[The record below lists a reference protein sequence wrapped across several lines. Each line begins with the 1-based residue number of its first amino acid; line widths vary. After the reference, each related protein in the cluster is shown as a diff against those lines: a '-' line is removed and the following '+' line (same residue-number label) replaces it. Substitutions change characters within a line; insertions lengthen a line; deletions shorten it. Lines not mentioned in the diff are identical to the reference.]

1 MNFTFDYFIKMSR
14 EIWGIETCTLCYIKL
29 TLLSIILFIIIINTL
44 SIIVLIRGIIFKN
57 DKPLGLVNGV
67 DFESWSVLLLNYYLE
82 TE

>member
-1 MNFTFDYFIKMSR
+1 MSR